1 MLLSYFRNSISY
13 YSEQKKY
20 KVNMK
25 NTRTFFAS
33 KLLIL
38 SRIPAEHPRKKHHNN
53 HNYHNEN
60 NITTYYVS
68 STINC
73 KYTLNCNISVHITCE
88 KASISVIKGK
98 RYCFAVT
105 MPRRSHEQRQRQRRR
120 AELERRQEQLQDCLR
135 KEAYFNYIR
144 SALLDGLAAGQ
155 ATADGDSQHE
165 KLESVERAIRGILEV
180 KQDLEVIIATLQ
192 GEAAQQ

>member
-1 MLLSYFRNSISY
+1 
-13 YSEQKKY
+13 
-20 KVNMK
+20 
-25 NTRTFFAS
+25 
-33 KLLIL
+33 
-38 SRIPAEHPRKKHHNN
+38 
-53 HNYHNEN
+53 
-60 NITTYYVS
+60 
-68 STINC
+68 
-73 KYTLNCNISVHITCE
+73 
-88 KASISVIKGK
+88 
-98 RYCFAVT
+98 
-105 MPRRSHEQRQRQRRR
+105 MPRRNHEQRQRQRRR